1 MPVNPDPFTPQ
12 ERDYLRTI
20 MGYPIL
26 FSSANAVFENV
37 LNSINGLYALDG
49 GATQQSIRN
58 SMAALQTLETTLS
71 NLQNLM
77 LATSVEDKIKV
88 DAIRNDAYLRAVSG
102 PALINQIAIRLSMFP
117 AQAYFNSVPISPAG
131 QAIIHKLDL

>member
-1 MPVNPDPFTPQ
+1 MPPNPNPFTPQ

-37 LNSINGLYALDG
+37 LNSINGLYALDD

-58 SMAALQTLETTLS
+58 SMAALQALEVTLS

-77 LATSVEDKIKV
+77 LGTEVADAVKV
-88 DAIRNDAYLRAVSG
+88 DAIREDAYLRAMTG

-117 AQAYFNSVPISPAG
+117 AQKYFQPVPISPAG
-131 QAIIHKLDL
+131 QAVIHRLDF